1 MPHRQAQSEIQASGS
16 QFELKLNL
24 SLNLGESVLEP
35 AAGTAGQ
42 AVRILAAVQAKFT
55 SQNAETSFSQSHNIS
70 HKSSSS
76 STTSIT
82 SSNSNSNN
90 NKKTNFPFYV

>member
-1 MPHRQAQSEIQASGS
+1 MPYRQAQSEIQASGS

-35 AAGTAGQ
+35 VGTAGQ

-55 SQNAETSFSQSHNIS
+55 SQNAETSFSQSHNFS
-70 HKSSSS
+70 HKNSSS
-76 STTSIT
+76 ST
-82 SSNSNSNN
+82 SSSTTSNSNN